1 MHHFKHSAA
10 AFAVALATACAPA
23 FSQTFPTKPIK
34 LVLPT
39 AAGTAP
45 DSIARILGDKLARS
59 MGQPVIVENKPGA
72 GGILAMNQLKQAP
85 ADGYTFALIQAA
97 VATVTPLTYKE
108 ARFDI
113 ERDFETVAIVGLT
126 PMLITAS
133 PKFAA
138 RTLADAIKAAKAAP
152 DQVAIGSP
160 NRTSIPHLANELLAL
175 KTKAAFQQVPFATTG
190 QGVQAVVAGDI
201 AMYTDGVGPLMQLV
215 KAGRLKAL
223 AVASDKVLPGL
234 EGIPLAKETVP
245 DLNVY
250 GWFMIAAPKGTP
262 AAVVERLNKEF
273 NEAMKMDDVVAK
285 FREFGTYTTP
295 GTVADAQSFV
305 KREKTLFGD
314 VVRAIGVKPE

>member
-72 GGILAMNQLKQAP
+72 GGILAMNQLEQAP

-138 RTLADAIKAAKAAP
+138 RTLADAIMAAKAAP

-160 NRTSIPHLANELLAL
+160 NRTSIPHLANELAMALVEDRDPFPNAVQSANWTCVGLCAHESAL
-175 KTKAAFQQVPFATTG
+175 KG
-190 QGVQAVVAGDI
+190 GDI
-201 AMYTDGVGPLMQLV
+201 V
-215 KAGRLKAL
+215 K
-223 AVASDKVLPGL
+223 LP
-234 EGIPLAKETVP
+234 A
-245 DLNVY
+245 
-250 GWFMIAAPKGTP
+250 F
-262 AAVVERLNKEF
+262 
-273 NEAMKMDDVVAK
+273 
-285 FREFGTYTTP
+285 
-295 GTVADAQSFV
+295 
-305 KREKTLFGD
+305 TL
-314 VVRAIGVKPE
+314 